1 MKSDL
6 QFLHNIYVKS
16 RTYILVVLVPITI
29 GMCTSVSV
37 VAQSIADRGKEVY
50 DQNCLACHQIDG
62 GGVPMLTPS
71 LVNAE
76 WVQGDKVRLINVVLK
91 GLQGVEING
100 DIYDNPMPPLTHLSD
115 EDIAAVLTY
124 IRANFNN
131 KAGPIKKEEVA
142 AARKAIK

>member
-6 QFLHNIYVKS
+6 QFEHNIYVKS
-16 RTYILVVLVPITI
+16 RICILVVLVSL
-29 GMCTSVSV
+29 CTSVSV

-62 GGVPMLTPS
+62 GGVPMLTPP

-100 DIYDNPMPPLTHLSD
+100 EIYDNPMPPLTHLSD

-124 IRANFNN
+124 VRANFNN
-131 KAGPIKKEEVA
+131 KAGPIKKEEVV
-142 AARKAIK
+142 AARKAMN